1 MPALAAAIIAVLA
14 IAMVLAVQA
23 FDTVAIRA
31 GGTPVLPLTK
41 LFDGIEAN
49 PAAPEYWWVYAL
61 LLSTMIPSLLN
72 LAIGGTSLLRGIPG
86 LPVLLLKRLP
96 ATGHVASFDREWI
109 ALVLTGQI
117 FLGGILAMAVPQA
130 GLVIA
135 VIFHLLP
142 WLGLGLL
149 DTARAVAEADL
160 PRWVLSG
167 FWREGPAAGPGS
179 DGVIRKQVSAMP

>member
-1 MPALAAAIIAVLA
+1 
-14 IAMVLAVQA
+14 MVVAVQF
-23 FDTVAIRA
+23 FDEFAVR
-31 GGTPVLPLTK
+31 GGGQPVLPLIAAEFSATGAGATRTA
-41 LFDGIEAN
+41 LFDGMAAH
-49 PAAPEYWWVYAL
+49 PAQPEYWWVYAL
-61 LLSTMIPSLLN
+61 LLSTLIPSLLN
-72 LAIGGTSLLRGIPG
+72 LAIGATSLLRGVPG

-117 FLGGILAMAVPQA
+117 FLGGILAMAVQA

-167 FWREGPAAGPGS
+167 F
-179 DGVIRKQVSAMP
+179 